1 MAIYIK
7 EFGKT
12 REGRIVKKYTISN
25 ANGVSASFL
34 DYGAI
39 WKEMLLPEKEGH
51 HNVVLGYDSMEEYE
65 KDRAQMGAIVGRNAG
80 RVSDGM
86 CMIQGKLYSLEK
98 NEGKNNLHSGP
109 KYWGKRVWEASV
121 DEKNNTV
128 KFFLD
133 SPDLDQGFPGNAKVC
148 VSYTLTEDNGV
159 KIHYDVVTDQ
169 PTICNMTSHVYFHL
183 SVDRDVL
190 KEKVWMDADY
200 FLPNDYDLLSMARL
214 CSVKD
219 TAMDFTREK
228 EIGRDIKS
236 PYTKRENGYDHA
248 WIINDCN
255 LEVKKVAG
263 AKDPVS
269 GRKLTVWTDLPSI
282 QFYTGNGLS
291 GKFNAHSG
299 YCFETEFV
307 PNLSHTALL
316 LPGEHFDK
324 TTIFYFEF

>member
-133 SPDLDQGFPGNAKVC
+133 SPDLDQGFPGNAKVY
-148 VSYTLTEDNGV
+148 VSYTLTEDNGI

-169 PTICNMTSHVYFHL
+169 STICNMTSHVYFHL
-183 SVDRDVL
+183 SADRDVL
-190 KEKVWMDADY
+190 KEK
-200 FLPNDYDLLSMARL
+200 
-214 CSVKD
+214 
-219 TAMDFTREK
+219 
-228 EIGRDIKS
+228 G
-236 PYTKRENGYDHA
+236 
-248 WIINDCN
+248 
-255 LEVKKVAG
+255 
-263 AKDPVS
+263 
-269 GRKLTVWTDLPSI
+269 
-282 QFYTGNGLS
+282 
-291 GKFNAHSG
+291 
-299 YCFETEFV
+299 
-307 PNLSHTALL
+307 
-316 LPGEHFDK
+316 
-324 TTIFYFEF
+324 